1 LKNYLIFYILAFF
14 SVNPLQALYAQSLPG
29 NRPIKRVTRVQVD
42 TLSLQGASEKKQAS
56 YFEAGI
62 SYQNNDV
69 YLGRKDSSALPYF
82 IPVLSYYHKSGIYFS
97 AFINYLSTT
106 DASRVDAVTMEG
118 GYIFHTGNYDGQVNI
133 SKFIYNSQST
143 SVSSE
148 IQASAGYQNGYD
160 FGMIKSFLNLSL
172 DFGPQIDYS
181 TSLGLEHGFSILHDK
196 GELTPGFCVNAG
208 TQNFY
213 DNYYKN
219 KRYSNSGKGKS
230 SGNTGETIVG
240 NVVNPSNFK
249 ILDYEASIP
258 FTYNIQKLAIHFT
271 PTYAIPVNPSLIEVS
286 TKQSS
291 GNSSTKTVTEHLTNS
306 FYMSIGLS
314 FKFG

>member
-1 LKNYLIFYILAFF
+1 LKNYLIFYIPAFLF
-14 SVNPLQALYAQSLPG
+14 VSQLQTLYAQSLPV
-29 NRPIKRVTRVQVD
+29 NRPIRRVTGVRVD
-42 TLSLQGASEKKQAS
+42 TLSLQGASEKKQKS
-56 YFEAGI
+56 YFETGI

-69 YLGRKDSSALPYF
+69 YFGRKDSSALPYF
-82 IPVLSYYHKSGIYFS
+82 IPVLSYYNKSGIYFS
-97 AFINYLSTT
+97 AFINYLSSA
-106 DASRVDAVTMEG
+106 DASRVDAITVEG

-133 SKFIYNSQST
+133 SKFIYNRQST

-160 FGMIKSFLNLSL
+160 FGIIKTFLNLGL

-181 TSLGLEHGFSILHDK
+181 ASLGLEHGFSILHDK
-196 GELTPGFCVNAG
+196 AEFTPGICVNAG

-213 DNYYKN
+213 NNYYEN

-230 SGNTGETIVG
+230 TGNTGETIMG
-240 NVVNPSNFK
+240 SVVNPSNFK

-271 PTYAIPVNPSLIEVS
+271 PTYAMPVNPSLIDVN
-286 TKQSS
+286 TKQSG
-291 GNSSTKTVTEHLTNS
+291 GNSSNKTVTEHLTNS
-306 FYMSIGLS
+306 FYMSVGLS